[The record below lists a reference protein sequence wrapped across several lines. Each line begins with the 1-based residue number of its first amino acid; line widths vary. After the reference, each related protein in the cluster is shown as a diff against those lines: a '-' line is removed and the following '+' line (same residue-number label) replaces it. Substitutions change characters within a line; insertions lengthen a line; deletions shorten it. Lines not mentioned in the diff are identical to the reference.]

1 MLGTVITSA
10 CKDELGVELVMINGG
25 PLKGN
30 RDYDNGCVSYLDLKE
45 ELPFP
50 TKLVTLDMPGHVIE
64 RAIAYSRRNA
74 VRNRD
79 DRGFLQVDSST
90 EIDART
96 GKILRI
102 NDKRFDPERMYSV
115 AIPRNLFGGFC
126 EIRPLMEFA
135 ESNEMPGSDNFW
147 FTFNLV
153 ISHFSKS
160 IWLNLGSFREL
171 DLDGDGI
178 IDRYEIKRAVRE
190 HTGREPS
197 DVYVKNLM
205 TALDFDNDGTITREE
220 FNRVVNAGYT
230 ISETWGD
237 SFMSK
242 VRR

>member
-1 MLGTVITSA
+1 MRT
-10 CKDELGVELVMINGG
+10 
-25 PLKGN
+25 
-30 RDYDNGCVSYLDLKE
+30 
-45 ELPFP
+45 
-50 TKLVTLDMPGHVIE
+50 
-64 RAIAYSRRNA
+64 
-74 VRNRD
+74 RD
-79 DRGFLQVDSST
+79 DRGFLQLDSNA
-90 EIDART
+90 EIDNRT
-96 GKILRI
+96 GKMLRI
-102 NDKRFDPERMYSV
+102 NDKDFDPEKSYSV
-115 AIPRNLFGGFC
+115 AVPRNLFAGFC
-126 EIRPLMEFA
+126 EIRPLMDFA
-135 ESNEMPGSDNFW
+135 QANEMPGSDNFW

-205 TALDFDNDGTITREE
+205 TALDFDNDGTITRHE